1 MNRKKNLELFF
12 CCFSAVKNTVAASS
26 CSNFPVKLICS
37 GVPMSMFVCLDKSV
51 PISWYRRFL

>member
-1 MNRKKNLELFF
+1 MNLKKNLKLFF
-12 CCFSAVKNTVAASS
+12 CCFSAIKNTVAASC

-51 PISWYRRFL
+51 PISL